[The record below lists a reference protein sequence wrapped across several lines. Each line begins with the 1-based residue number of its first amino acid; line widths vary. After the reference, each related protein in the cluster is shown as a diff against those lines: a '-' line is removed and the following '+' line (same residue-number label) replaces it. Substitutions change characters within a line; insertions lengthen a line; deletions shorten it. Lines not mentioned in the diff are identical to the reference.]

1 MQIQGIMT
9 NVTGH
14 NEHVREVERYIRT
27 VKERVQSTVN
37 TLPFKK
43 LLELIQR
50 AQSAVLRISKPK
62 QWVLLIYWLFD
73 VAVDFWHLFNTFGT
87 HHMDAR
93 ALLMLQEMDV
103 LGDFNMEGL
112 LRSDSFS
119 QEVEPFFHLITKVH
133 SAVVFRLFS
142 LAFPTIKLVACSSD
156 SLSTMVL
163 HSRCWLKSTL
173 NWAYMLP
180 VNKYA
185 I

>member
-62 QWVLLIYWLFD
+62 Q
-73 VAVDFWHLFNTFGT
+73 
-87 HHMDAR
+87 
-93 ALLMLQEMDV
+93 
-103 LGDFNMEGL
+103 
-112 LRSDSFS
+112 
-119 QEVEPFFHLITKVH
+119 
-133 SAVVFRLFS
+133 
-142 LAFPTIKLVACSSD
+142 
-156 SLSTMVL
+156 
-163 HSRCWLKSTL
+163 
-173 NWAYMLP
+173 
-180 VNKYA
+180 
-185 I
+185 